1 LLASESLKARMGGTC
16 QGGAPYGRTTL
27 TGGETIRAKLE
38 EKQAKKDKLIHFIF
52 WGALAPLLLFP
63 F

>member
-27 TGGETIRAKLE
+27 IGGRPSVLSSKKS
-38 EKQAKKDKLIHFIF
+38 KQKRLN
-52 WGALAPLLLFP
+52 
-63 F
+63 